1 MNKQIKTD
9 YMIKGM
15 IEDFRKK
22 PNHKLLDQIIGL
34 KFKHIRLKKDIT
46 AEAVVQDN
54 KIYFYSGVNRNACV
68 ELNKKIGELEA
79 KSLTLSNTL
88 GILPPPIKIYIN
100 SGGGTIV
107 SGIASMDTMI
117 RCKVPIETY
126 VDGFSAS
133 AATFLTVVG
142 EKRYMSRN
150 SYMLVHQLS
159 STFWGTYSNFEDEKK
174 NLDLMMKTIKDIY
187 KKYTKLPMKKLDKI
201 LKHDLMWDAKT
212 CLEYG
217 LIDEIL

>member
-1 MNKQIKTD
+1 MKRYWGDKKEQPK
-9 YMIKGM
+9 
-15 IEDFRKK
+15 RKSA
-22 PNHKLLDQIIGL
+22 NTGNE
-34 KFKHIRLKKDIT
+34 KHIS
-46 AEAVVQDN
+46 VQDN

-68 ELNKKIGELEA
+68 ELNKKIGELES
-79 KSLTLSNTL
+79 KSLTLSKTL
-88 GILPPPIKIYIN
+88 GILPPPIKIFIN

-107 SGIASMDTMI
+107 SGIASMDTML

-187 KKYTKLPMKKLDKI
+187 KKYTKLPMKKLDEI

-217 LIDEIL
+217 MIDEIV